1 MNQRYFQKTDIV
13 LFFHVELGVL
23 SLEGGV
29 VGSVTSEVFLYR
41 QRKRVSITAGINYLQ
56 GWQRERGTY

>member
-13 LFFHVELGVL
+13 PFFHVELGVL